1 MRKVTGIIAVLLVL
15 LVVSGCAGGKKRRTS
30 EGAVPAE
37 MSYENVLLRV
47 AENNIVAGGFIIQK
61 GSIELRGTPV
71 EGDFGFNAKLNSLGD
86 ISLSVRGPLGI
97 ELVRVL
103 AVGNEVCMID
113 RIGRTVYLG
122 KKDEIMSKYGLPSEV
137 AVLIFGDFTE
147 ADYKSIDRD
156 GENRIVIEY
165 DEGLR
170 KRIVTI
176 CADEAKIC
184 SESIMSEMP
193 EGTVELGFGN
203 FRTDGELKYPGEI
216 TIEEKKKLF
225 HVKLNIE
232 QLTGGYTDP
241 IEFVFPQYRRKP
253 L

>member
-1 MRKVTGIIAVLLVL
+1 MRKVTGIIAVMLMVLVI
-15 LVVSGCAGGKKRRTS
+15 SGCASGKKRRTK
-30 EGAVPAE
+30 EGAGPEE
-37 MSYENVLLRV
+37 MSYENVLQRV
-47 AENNIVAGGFIIQK
+47 VQNNIVAGGFIIQK

-71 EGDFGFNAKLNSLGD
+71 EGEFGFNAKLNSLGD
-86 ISLSVRGPLGI
+86 IVLSVRGPLGI
-97 ELVRVL
+97 ELVRFL

-122 KKDEIMSKYGLPSEV
+122 KKDEIMNKYGLPAEF
-137 AVLIFGDFTE
+137 AVIIFGDFTE
-147 ADYKSIDRD
+147 TDYKSIVRA
-156 GENRIVIEY
+156 GENSIVIEY

-184 SESIMSEMP
+184 SESIVSDVP
-193 EGTVELGFGN
+193 EGTIELGFGN
-203 FRTDGELKYPGEI
+203 FRTDDELKYPGEI
-216 TIEEKKKLF
+216 TIEEKSRLF

-232 QLTGGYTDP
+232 QLTGGYTDT